1 MMAVCHR
8 RATWILSRAW
18 RDLLLLGWPQNVPG
32 WWGCLSLCCP
42 QAPWGFYGLGTLSSC
57 CHLSMQKRARE
68 RKDTVVPHM
77 DSHAPLCQVS
87 CITLSLNIDLYTF
100 SFFFVFLSFF
110 STLMPLLSPVSS
122 WQLTPHPP
130 HLKAFAIH
138 SSLCLYSSHI
148 YKLRA
153 HNFSGT
159 SKKGARVA
167 RTSFIYRKVLKLSSL
182 PLWTSACHASN
193 FK

>member
-1 MMAVCHR
+1 MPSPSHVNPIACLKGFALVGL
-8 RATWILSRAW
+8 ATERPRVMRLFISLLSRS
-18 RDLLLLGWPQNVPG
+18 PV
-32 WWGCLSLCCP
+32 
-42 QAPWGFYGLGTLSSC
+42 GFYGLGTLSSC
-57 CHLSMQKRARE
+57 RHLSMQKRASE

-110 STLMPLLSPVSS
+110 FPTRMPLLSPVNS

-130 HLKAFAIH
+130 HLKAFSIH

-153 HNFSGT
+153 HNFSCT
-159 SKKGARVA
+159 SKKG
-167 RTSFIYRKVLKLSSL
+167 SE
-182 PLWTSACHASN
+182 
-193 FK
+193 